1 MANPK
6 ARTRFKEVFSVGME
20 KEYLEE
26 FNDLH
31 ADILNDP
38 LQLVKE
44 MFIVAADQTN
54 TKKATMYVDTV

>member
-1 MANPK
+1 
-6 ARTRFKEVFSVGME
+6 ME